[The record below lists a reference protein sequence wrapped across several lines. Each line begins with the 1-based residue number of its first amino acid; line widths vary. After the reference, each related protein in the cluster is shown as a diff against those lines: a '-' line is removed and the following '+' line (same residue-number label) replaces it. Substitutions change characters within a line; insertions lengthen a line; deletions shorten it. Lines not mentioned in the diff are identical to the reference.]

1 MAVFF
6 YPAFEKP
13 LKTALNAQ
21 TKEAKEKQKASIK
34 SHLETVESLIES
46 QATESGRLA
55 DLVRRKEESLAE
67 AASAAAAEAAS
78 APSSP
83 SARDREVRAS
93 VRRKSC
99 RSKLYNHPDYS
110 DYIDSMIDYRHVMDM
125 RGYLNLIRE
134 GNEAVAEKAKGRSAG
149 ARGKDAEKD
158 KRKKRSRRF
167 DWDYY
172 RTCVSEGLRD
182 VAYRF
187 LLPPFK
193 LGIKL
198 DDTMNSELGFSY
210 DRTLAGE
217 DGDEVSPTER
227 WTAPVVDG
235 ASPTEYGNRLADSG
249 ELVSLASGGDA
260 DWDRPDPDAVDPL
273 RAARYVASMEVA
285 HEPRVRRTLRDM
297 YRQSAVLSTR
307 PTARGAASIDAFHE
321 FYGLHLLRDKPV
333 RDHFPSDPAE
343 LERKRQRLDA
353 EEAADLERN
362 LRKAESDSCLRYLSL
377 LRADRSG
384 DISLQVHLPY
394 VQSSFDDPNV
404 EWHKRPS
411 SELVRERQNI
421 KPMMDVLERCY
432 LPAGGDTDE
441 WNEERRRVLRSAL
454 LNHLLPQFESE
465 TRRDL
470 RDAAVKAGV
479 AAAGESLR
487 SMATEGPYRPSHY
500 LGENRFVR
508 PTGDIP
514 VVGVCSSSDAR
525 EGTYLAAVT
534 GSGEVAD
541 HVAVPGGTNVDSH
554 RERIVTF
561 LMTSRPEAVV
571 VGSSGGVGSRATAR
585 RLAEIVQVAT
595 EKWNNRFVQAADED
609 DEDFE
614 ARMESFRRMHS
625 GMDLDDD
632 EDEVWK
638 VRGLYVCRLGDGN

>member
-1 MAVFF
+1 
-6 YPAFEKP
+6 
-13 LKTALNAQ
+13 
-21 TKEAKEKQKASIK
+21 
-34 SHLETVESLIES
+34 
-46 QATESGRLA
+46 
-55 DLVRRKEESLAE
+55 
-67 AASAAAAEAAS
+67 
-78 APSSP
+78 
-83 SARDREVRAS
+83 
-93 VRRKSC
+93 
-99 RSKLYNHPDYS
+99 
-110 DYIDSMIDYRHVMDM
+110 MDM

-134 GNEAVAEKAKGRSAG
+134 GNEAVADKARGRAVG
-149 ARGKDAEKD
+149 ARDKGADGD

-187 LLPPFK
+187 VLPPFK

-210 DRTLAGE
+210 DRTLAG
-217 DGDEVSPTER
+217 DDDDEISPTER
-227 WTAPVVDG
+227 WTAPVIDG
-235 ASPTEYGNRLADSG
+235 ASPTEYGNRLMDSG
-249 ELVSLASGGDA
+249 ELVSLASGRDGDA
-260 DWDRPDPDAVDPL
+260 DWDRPNPDDVDPL

-307 PTARGAASIDAFHE
+307 PTARGAAAIDAFHE
-321 FYGLHLLRDKPV
+321 HYGLHLLREKPV
-333 RDHFPSDPAE
+333 RDHFPADPAE
-343 LERKRQRLDA
+343 LERKRQRLNA
-353 EEAADLERN
+353 EEAAEMEKN

-377 LRADRSG
+377 LKADRSG

-394 VQSSFDDPNV
+394 VQSAFDDPNV
-404 EWHKRPS
+404 EWYKRPS

-441 WNEERRRVLRSAL
+441 WNEERRRVLKSAL

-479 AAAGESLR
+479 AAAGDSLR

-541 HVAVPGGTNVDSH
+541 HVAVPGGTHVESH
-554 RERIVTF
+554 RDRIITF
-561 LMTSRPEAVV
+561 LMTARPEAVV

-614 ARMESFRRMHS
+614 ARIEGFRRMHS
-625 GMDLDDD
+625 GMDLED

-638 VRGLYVCRLGDGN
+638 VRCMFGLCRWGRVGSVLRPFRCLFVCHVSSVVSSFITQSFSK

>member
-1 MAVFF
+1 
-6 YPAFEKP
+6 
-13 LKTALNAQ
+13 
-21 TKEAKEKQKASIK
+21 
-34 SHLETVESLIES
+34 
-46 QATESGRLA
+46 
-55 DLVRRKEESLAE
+55 
-67 AASAAAAEAAS
+67 
-78 APSSP
+78 
-83 SARDREVRAS
+83 
-93 VRRKSC
+93 
-99 RSKLYNHPDYS
+99 
-110 DYIDSMIDYRHVMDM
+110 MIDYRHVMDM
-125 RGYLNLIRE
+125 RGYLNLIKE
-134 GNEAVAEKAKGRSAG
+134 GNEAVADKARGRAVGG
-149 ARGKDAEKD
+149 ARDKGDAD
-158 KRKKRSRRF
+158 KKGKKRSRRF

-187 LLPPFK
+187 VLPPYK

-210 DRTLAGE
+210 DRTLAGDDDE
-217 DGDEVSPTER
+217 DVSPTER

-235 ASPTEYGNRLADSG
+235 ASPTEYGNRLMDSG
-249 ELVSLASGGDA
+249 ELVSLAAGRDGDD
-260 DWDRPDPDAVDPL
+260 DWNTSNPDDVDPL

-297 YRQSAVLSTR
+297 YRASAVLSTR

-321 FYGLHLLRDKPV
+321 HYGLHLLKEKPV
-333 RDHFPSDPAE
+333 RDHFPADPAE

-353 EEAADLERN
+353 EEAAEMERN

-377 LRADRSG
+377 LKADRSG

-394 VQSSFDDPNV
+394 VQTGFDDPNV
-404 EWHKRPS
+404 EWYKRPA
-411 SELVRERQNI
+411 SELTRERQNI

-470 RDAAVKAGV
+470 RDAAVRAGV
-479 AAAGESLR
+479 AAAGDSLR
-487 SMATEGPYRPSHY
+487 TMAAEGPYRPSHY

-514 VVGVCSSSDAR
+514 VVGVCSSSNAR

-541 HVAVPGGTNVDSH
+541 HVAVPGGTNVESH
-554 RERIVTF
+554 RDRIISF
-561 LMTSRPEAVV
+561 LMTARPEAVV

-585 RLAEIVQVAT
+585 RLAEIVQGAT
-595 EKWNNRFVQAADED
+595 ERWNNRFVQGADED

-614 ARMESFRRMHS
+614 ARMQQFRRMHS

-638 VRGLYVCRLGDGN
+638 VRGLFVCLFVGRRM